1 MIYTCR
7 KSKQDENGKKKSKT
21 FYFYEFFSLWVLPY
35 AVVILYKI
43 CLFGY
48 GYNFSTKD
56 LKHLCSSVKLCV
68 KTEKTKNKNK
78 NNEALGMIW
87 LWWFLGT
94 ICWMTTNLFLSLCYT
109 LWIIHFVGTTYS
121 FCLSHSW
128 SWSSLWKEGK
138 MLPFWWHIW
147 KV

>member
-1 MIYTCR
+1 MPKNCKGLNFTSLLYFWSLLLHLISFISNKMIYTCR

-94 ICWMTTNLFLSLCYT
+94 ICWMTTNLFLSLC
-109 LWIIHFVGTTYS
+109 
-121 FCLSHSW
+121 
-128 SWSSLWKEGK
+128 
-138 MLPFWWHIW
+138 
-147 KV
+147 